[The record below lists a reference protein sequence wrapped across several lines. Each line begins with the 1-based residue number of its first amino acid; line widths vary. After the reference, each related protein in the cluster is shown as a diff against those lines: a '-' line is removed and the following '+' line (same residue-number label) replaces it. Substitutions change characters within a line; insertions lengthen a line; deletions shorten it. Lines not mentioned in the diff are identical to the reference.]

1 MKKEKVNTSIERVS
15 ILGLKNIL
23 NQVTSCVCKI
33 KIKEGYGNGFFCK
46 IPFKNKGEVKALMT
60 NYHILNEK
68 DLKEKSQ
75 LNILLNDDNEKLII
89 DLKIERAIYYNKD
102 CDISIIQLS
111 EKDKIKNFL
120 KLDEIIFK

>member
-1 MKKEKVNTSIERVS
+1 
-15 ILGLKNIL
+15 
-23 NQVTSCVCKI
+23 
-33 KIKEGYGNGFFCK
+33 
-46 IPFKNKGEVKALMT
+46 MT

-120 KLDEIIFK
+120 KLDENIFKDNI